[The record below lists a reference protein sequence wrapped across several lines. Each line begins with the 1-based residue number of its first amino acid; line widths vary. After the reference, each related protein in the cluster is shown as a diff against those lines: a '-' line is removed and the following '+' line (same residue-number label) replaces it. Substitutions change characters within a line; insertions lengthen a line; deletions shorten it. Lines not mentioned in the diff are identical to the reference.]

1 MHIHYLAD
9 PEEVGAVSAHDVAHY
24 LRETIQERGAA
35 RIIVATGASQFA
47 FLAHLVQEPGIDWS
61 RVTMFHLD
69 EYIDLPPDHPAGFGR
84 YLHERLID
92 KVHPGTVV
100 LINGQNDPAAECR
113 RVGELISQAPVDA
126 AFVGIGENG
135 HLAFN
140 DPPADFETT
149 EPFLV
154 VPLDERSRRQ
164 QLGEGW
170 FATLDEV
177 PSRAI
182 SMSVNEIMRAR
193 KVFCMAP
200 EQRKAEAIR
209 ACLEEEVSPLRPA
222 SILRRHPDVELY
234 LDRESAALLTQRP

>member
-1 MHIHYLAD
+1 VTA
-9 PEEVGAVSAHDVAHY
+9 ARDVARY

-35 RIIVATGASQFA
+35 RIIVATGASQFT
-47 FLAHLVQEPGIDWS
+47 FLAHLVQEPGIDWP

-69 EYIDLPPDHPAGFGR
+69 EYIDLPPDHPASFGR

-100 LINGQNDPAAECR
+100 LIDGQNDPAAECR

>member
-1 MHIHYLAD
+1 
-9 PEEVGAVSAHDVAHY
+9 
-24 LRETIQERGAA
+24 
-35 RIIVATGASQFA
+35 
-47 FLAHLVQEPGIDWS
+47 
-61 RVTMFHLD
+61 MFHLD
-69 EYIDLPPDHPAGFGR
+69 EYIDLPPDHPASFGR

-100 LINGQNDPAAECR
+100 LIDGQNDPAAECR
-113 RVGELISQAPVDA
+113 RIGDLVSQAPVDA

-154 VPLDERSRRQ
+154 VQLDERSRRQ

-193 KVFCMAP
+193 KIFCMAP
-200 EQRKAEAIR
+200 ERRKAEAIR

-234 LDRESAALLTQRP
+234 LDRESAALLAQRA

>member
-1 MHIHYLAD
+1 MPIHYLAD
-9 PEEVGAVSAHDVAHY
+9 AQEVGSAAARDVARY
-24 LRETIQERGAA
+24 LRETIQEHGAA
-35 RIIVATGASQFA
+35 RIIVATGASQFT
-47 FLAHLVQEPGIDWS
+47 FLAHLVEEQGIDWS
-61 RVTMFHLD
+61 KVTMFHLD

-92 KVHPGTVV
+92 RVHPGTVV
-100 LINGQNDPAAECR
+100 LIDGQNDPAAECA
-113 RVGELISQAPVDA
+113 RVGALIAEAPVDA

-154 VPLDERSRRQ
+154 VPLDEASRRQ

-170 FATLDEV
+170 FATLDDV

-182 SMSVNEIMRAR
+182 SMSIHEIMQAR
-193 KVFCMAP
+193 KIFCIVP
-200 EQRKAEAIR
+200 DRRKAQAVR
-209 ACLEEEVSPLRPA
+209 ACLEDEVSPLRPA
-222 SILRRHPDVELY
+222 SILRTHPDVELY
-234 LDRESAALLTQRP
+234 LDRDSAALLTHRV

>member
-9 PEEVGAVSAHDVAHY
+9 PEEVGAAAAQDVARY
-24 LRETIQERGAA
+24 LRETIQERGEA
-35 RIIVATGASQFA
+35 RIIVATGASQFT
-47 FLAHLVQEPGIDWS
+47 FLAHLVQESGIDWS

-193 KVFCMAP
+193 KIFCMAP

-234 LDRESAALLTQRP
+234 LDRESAALLSQRA